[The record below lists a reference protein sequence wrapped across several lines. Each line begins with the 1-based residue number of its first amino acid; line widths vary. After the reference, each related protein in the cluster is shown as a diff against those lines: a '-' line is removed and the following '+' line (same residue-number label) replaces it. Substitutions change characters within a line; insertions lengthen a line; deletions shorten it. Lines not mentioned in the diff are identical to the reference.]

1 MRKSDDTQTLF
12 DEAAEFVLRLH
23 EAGSGAADLEA
34 FERWARRSPEH
45 RAAAAEAQQLWRDIG
60 LIRDIPWPST
70 AELTKEST
78 SETRPYLTTW
88 RPGKIRQGAFVTGAL
103 AACAAGI
110 AVILFSPRAAD
121 VSFSTDV
128 SEHRI
133 EALSDGSEI
142 TIGARSNLQVDF
154 SPAERAVDLTSGE
167 AFFIVADDPNRPFI
181 VRTGNLLV
189 RAVGTA
195 FNVRKAEAQAVVS
208 VIEGTVRVSNAR
220 IWDGTTEP
228 VPNTDSPI
236 LGPPTLDRE
245 IGVGDQLILR
255 ADEVASLVRLGDF
268 NTAIAWR
275 DGRLIFS
282 GEPLSTVI
290 SEINRYSETP
300 IEIADIETGELRFS
314 GTVLRNQVD
323 DWLDGLEFAFP
334 VRVDRTMADRVII
347 LAADQSG
354 GNGI

>member
-1 MRKSDDTQTLF
+1 MRDSDDTQTLF

-23 EAGSGAADLEA
+23 EAGSRAADLEA

-45 RAAAAEAQQLWRDIG
+45 QAAAAEAQQLWRDIG
-60 LIRDIPWPST
+60 LIRDIPWPGT
-70 AELTKEST
+70 TELSKETT
-78 SETRPYLTTW
+78 SGTRSYLTTW
-88 RPGKIRQGAFVTGAL
+88 RPGNIWQGAFVTGAL

-110 AVILFSPRAAD
+110 AVILFSPPAAN

-128 SEHRI
+128 SEHRL

-154 SPAERAVDLTSGE
+154 GPAERVVDLASGE
-167 AFFIVADDPNRPFI
+167 AFFVVADDPDRPFI

-189 RAVGTA
+189 RAIGTA

-208 VIEGTVRVSNAR
+208 VIEGTVRVSNIR
-220 IWDGTTEP
+220 ISDETIDP
-228 VPNTDSPI
+228 MPNIGSPI
-236 LGPPTLDRE
+236 LGPSTLDRE
-245 IGVGDQLILR
+245 LGVGDQLVLS
-255 ADEVASLVRLGDF
+255 ADEVASLVRLRDF

-282 GEPLSTVI
+282 GEPLRTVI

-300 IEIADIETGELRFS
+300 IEIADIETEELRFS

-334 VRVDRTMADRVII
+334 VRVDRTMGNRVII

>member
-1 MRKSDDTQTLF
+1 MRESDDTQTLF

-23 EAGSGAADLEA
+23 EAGSGAADVQA

-45 RAAAAEAQQLWRDIG
+45 QAAAAEAQRLWRDVG
-60 LIRDIPWPST
+60 LIRDIPWPNT
-70 AELTKEST
+70 MELSRET
-78 SETRPYLTTW
+78 SSGTRSYLTTW
-88 RPGKIRQGAFVTGAL
+88 RPGNVWQGVLVTGAL
-103 AACAAGI
+103 AACAAVI
-110 AVILFSPRAAD
+110 AVILFSLPAAN

-128 SEHRI
+128 SEHRL
-133 EALSDGSEI
+133 EALPDGSEI

-154 SPAERAVDLTSGE
+154 SRAERVVDLESGE
-167 AFFIVADDPNRPFI
+167 AFFNVADDPDRPFI

-189 RAVGTA
+189 TTVGTA

-208 VIEGTVRVSNAR
+208 VIDGTVRVSNIR
-220 IWDGTTEP
+220 ITDGTTEFAR
-228 VPNTDSPI
+228 NSGSPI

-245 IGVGDQLILR
+245 LGVGDQLVLR
-255 ADEVASLVRLGDF
+255 VDEVASLVRLRDF

-282 GEPLSTVI
+282 GEPLRTVI

-300 IEIADIETGELRFS
+300 IEIADIETEELRFS

-334 VRVDRTMADRVII
+334 VRVDRTLGDRVII

>member
-1 MRKSDDTQTLF
+1 MRESDDTQTLF

-60 LIRDIPWPST
+60 IIRDIPWPTST
-70 AELTKEST
+70 ELSGETA
-78 SETRPYLTTW
+78 SETRSYLTKW
-88 RPGKIRQGAFVTGAL
+88 RPGNVWQGAFVAGAL
-103 AACAAGI
+103 AACAAAV
-110 AVILFSPRAAD
+110 AVILFSPPTANP
-121 VSFSTDV
+121 SFSTDV
-128 SEHRI
+128 SEHRL

-142 TIGARSNLQVDF
+142 TIGARSSLQVAF
-154 SPAERAVDLTSGE
+154 GPAERVVELASGE
-167 AFFIVADDPNRPFI
+167 AFFVVADDPDRPFI

-208 VIEGTVRVSNAR
+208 VIEGTVRVSNIR
-220 IWDGTTEP
+220 SSHGMTEAAP
-228 VPNTDSPI
+228 ISGSPI
-236 LGPPTLDRE
+236 LGPLSLDRE
-245 IGVGDQLILR
+245 LSVGDQLVLR
-255 ADEVASLVRLGDF
+255 ADEVASLVRLRDF
-268 NTAIAWR
+268 NTATAWR

-282 GEPLSTVI
+282 GEPLRTVI
-290 SEINRYSETP
+290 SEINRYSEIP
-300 IEIADIETGELRFS
+300 IEIADIETEELRFS

-323 DWLDGLEFAFP
+323 DWLSGLEFAFP
-334 VRVDRTMADRVII
+334 VRVDRTMGDRVII
-347 LAADQSG
+347 LSADQSG